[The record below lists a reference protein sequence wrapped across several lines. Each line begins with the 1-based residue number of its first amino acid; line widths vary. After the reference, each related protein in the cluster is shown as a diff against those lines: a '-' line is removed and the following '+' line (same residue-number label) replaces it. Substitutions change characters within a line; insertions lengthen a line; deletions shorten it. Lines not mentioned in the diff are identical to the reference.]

1 MDADEVE
8 KKLYIRKYMT
18 RLEAAVN
25 IYNGYRLG
33 EFELQSRKDRKND
46 FLNEI
51 EFFKSQGRLN

>member
-1 MDADEVE
+1 ME

>member
-8 KKLYIRKYMT
+8 KKLYIRKYMS
-18 RLEAAVN
+18 RLETSIN
-25 IYNGYRLG
+25 IYNGYRLQ